1 MFYVYVLQ
9 SIDEKKDVYIG
20 HTAHLKE
27 RVDQHNSSSNRGY
40 TQGRNWQLVYYEA
53 YSSAKDSKKRERRLK
68 DDGRAKRQL
77 LNRIE
82 GSLTG

>member
-1 MFYVYVLQ
+1 MFYVYVLK
-9 SIDEKKDVYIG
+9 STDEKEDVYIG
-20 HTAHLKE
+20 HTANLKG

-40 TQGRNWQLVYYEA
+40 TKGQKWQLVYYEA
-53 YSSAKDSKKRERRLK
+53 YSSAKDSRRREKRLK

-82 GSLTG
+82 GGLTG